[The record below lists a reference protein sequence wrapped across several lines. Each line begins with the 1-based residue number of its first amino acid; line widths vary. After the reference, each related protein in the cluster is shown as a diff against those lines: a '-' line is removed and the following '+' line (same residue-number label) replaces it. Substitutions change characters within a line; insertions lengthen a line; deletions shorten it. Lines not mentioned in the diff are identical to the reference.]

1 MRTGGGRF
9 PPKREAAMSAE
20 DDFTTLDE
28 EGLDF
33 TVINSE
39 GETVEYQA
47 LFTFESEDTGKSY
60 IAYTD
65 NAADENGD
73 IEVFAATYDPSTFDA
88 LVAAGT
94 PVELA
99 EIETDDEWE
108 LVEDLLDEYNELQE
122 AYDGDDEED
131 EDEEDSE

>member
-1 MRTGGGRF
+1 M
-9 PPKREAAMSAE
+9 
-20 DDFTTLDE
+20 
-28 EGLDF
+28 
-33 TVINSE
+33 
-39 GETVEYQA
+39 EYQA

-108 LVEDLLDEYNELQE
+108 LVEDLLDEYNELQD
-122 AYDGDDEED
+122 AYDADDEED